1 MLGFLFRFCELKELV
16 LSYTITQNDFEK
28 DYAHCP
34 LAAFKYRIFEAF
46 KSTQRPFGPGVL
58 LSLHNSLLHPPPPH
72 LSNENRRTFNPSKK
86 YQRQSV
92 QAQQAPAI
100 LPRYEASTMCGLSPP
115 SHASPCTL
123 REEKKPPPSHPTPS
137 TNNTS
142 NNDEMAAVRCGCK
155 NSVTGNRTPATSALA
170 PGREQ

>member
-28 DYAHCP
+28 DYAHCL
-34 LAAFKYRIFEAF
+34 LAALIASLNPSKALNVHFRPLYAAIP
-46 KSTQRPFGPGVL
+46 TQVTFT
-58 LSLHNSLLHPPPPH
+58 PPPH
-72 LSNENRRTFNPSKK
+72 LSNENRKTFTPSKK
-86 YQRQSV
+86 YQRQSA

-100 LPRYEASTMCGLSPP
+100 FPRYEAGTMCGLSPP

-170 PGREQ
+170 LEREQ

>member
-58 LSLHNSLLHPPPPH
+58 LSLHNSLLHPPPP
-72 LSNENRRTFNPSKK
+72 PSIQRESKNIQPLKEISETIRAGPTSTGHSSTVRSK
-86 YQRQSV
+86 YHVRPV
-92 QAQQAPAI
+92 PA
-100 LPRYEASTMCGLSPP
+100 LPR
-115 SHASPCTL
+115 
-123 REEKKPPPSHPTPS
+123 
-137 TNNTS
+137 
-142 NNDEMAAVRCGCK
+142 
-155 NSVTGNRTPATSALA
+155 
-170 PGREQ
+170 